1 MNMKEYKEKYPDFD
15 KVLQGRRMTLKKPCG
30 GRKPEGDPI
39 PLFKPIEIED
49 VMFKKP
55 IGGI

>member
-15 KVLQGRRMTLKKPCG
+15 KVLQGRKMTLKKPCG

-39 PLFKPIEIED
+39 PLLKDPD
-49 VMFKKP
+49 GGARDP
-55 IGGI
+55 IGDV